1 MEERLFLGPLTFC
14 EQDAK
19 PGTSLQK
26 LEDVHLINS
35 IVLIGG
41 DLSDKQSGRNKT
53 PTSLKLFSYSDQ
65 PTDQETIQEFEE
77 EFYNMRLL

>member
-1 MEERLFLGPLTFC
+1 MEERPFLGLLTFC
-14 EQDAK
+14 GQDTK
-19 PGTSLQK
+19 PRISLQK
-26 LEDVHLINS
+26 LEDIHLIKN

-41 DLSDKQSGRNKT
+41 VLSGKQTGRNKT

-77 EFYNMRLL
+77 EFWEMRLL